1 MRRGFK
7 AFAEK
12 KAIEI
17 RKELGLKPIEF
28 LCAFKVCEYLKIPI
42 LDIDTLGMDERN
54 LKNLQGEGKNLWSAA
69 TVPLGNGKYV
79 IVHNKFSSLA
89 RQQSDLMHE
98 VGHILCEH
106 KTENIELI
114 GALTGLMRS
123 YDQSQEEEA
132 EWLGASLQ
140 LPRAALLWALK
151 QNLRNDKICEIYS
164 ASKEMVNYRINI
176 TGVKNQVRY
185 LK

>member
-17 RKELGLKPIEF
+17 RKELGLKPTEF
-28 LCAFKVCEYLKIPI
+28 LCVFKVCEHLKIPI
-42 LDIDTLGMDERN
+42 LDIDKLGMDEKN
-54 LKNLQGEGKNLWSAA
+54 LNNLQGEGKSLWSAA
-69 TVPLGNGKYV
+69 TVPVGNGKYV
-79 IVHNKFSSLA
+79 IVHNKLNSLA

-98 VGHILCEH
+98 VAHIICEH
-106 KTENIELI
+106 KTENIEMI
-114 GALTGLMRS
+114 GDLAGLMRS
-123 YDQSQEEEA
+123 YDQNQEDEA

-140 LPRAALLWALK
+140 LPRPALLWALK
-151 QNLRNDKICEIYS
+151 TKIGNDKICEIYS

-185 LK
+185 FR